1 VSRTHPSGSTQ
12 NLRYRNSL
20 LLLLLLCPPLR
31 FTPKLPPFVRQP
43 SKEEQLALK
52 LTYEERIEHKLWK
65 VRQTAFVELGRLFAD
80 ESESDNRD
88 NIYANITQ
96 R

>member
-1 VSRTHPSGSTQ
+1 MVRLRTFAIEI
-12 NLRYRNSL
+12 RCCCCCCCCCC
-20 LLLLLLCPPLR
+20 CPPLR